1 MTEDAL
7 GTTTVVQVGIVVRD
21 IEAKARAWADI
32 LALPMPEI
40 EVTETVEQ
48 AHTEYQGHP
57 SSARARLAFLPLGQ
71 VTVELIEP
79 IGGPS
84 TWQDHLNAHGEGL
97 HHIAFRLK
105 GMEERL
111 AYLAAKDVPLVQ
123 RGDFTG
129 GRYAYVDATSQLGL
143 ILELLEHD

>member
-32 LALPMPEI
+32 LALPTPEI

-57 SSARARLAFLPLGQ
+57 SPARARLAFLPLGQ

-84 TWQDHLNAHGEGL
+84 TWQDHLDAHGEGL
-97 HHIAFRLK
+97 HHIAFRLQ
-105 GMEERL
+105 GMEQRL
-111 AYLAAKDVPLVQ
+111 AYLAARDVPLVQ